1 MMIRGFFFLCGFGM
15 AVSGGI
21 SILAYL
27 NLFATGSSIVEFLQF
42 ILLRPECYLLPVG
55 IGTVTWTLFALQKKR
70 PTFREK
76 D

>member
-1 MMIRGFFFLCGFGM
+1 M

-27 NLFATGSSIVEFLQF
+27 NLIATGSSIVEFFKF
-42 ILLRPECYLLPVG
+42 ILLRPECYLLPLG
-55 IGTVTWTLFALQKKR
+55 IGTVSWALFSLQKKK